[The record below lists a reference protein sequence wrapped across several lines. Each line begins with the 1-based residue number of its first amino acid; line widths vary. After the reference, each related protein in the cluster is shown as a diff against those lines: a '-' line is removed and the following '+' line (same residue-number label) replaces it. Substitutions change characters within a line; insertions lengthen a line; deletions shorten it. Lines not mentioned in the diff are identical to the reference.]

1 MNRNLLKTFSE
12 EIIKTS
18 VINDELY
25 IKYDVKRGLREIS
38 GKGVLAGLTE
48 ISEVRGTEAGNG
60 EIMPIEG
67 QLIYRGIDINKII
80 EGFSRE
86 GRFGFEETIYLLLF
100 GKLPNTSQLNLIQQI
115 LNEYRKL
122 PKGFV
127 RDTIMKSPGKDV
139 MNTLSRS
146 VLALYSFDK
155 NPDDTSLENVLRQ
168 SLFLISNF
176 SLIAVYSYAALL
188 YYFKNKS
195 LIIHKPLKG
204 LSIAENILHMLR
216 PDNRYTDLEATLLDI
231 TLVLHAEHG
240 GGNNSTFTNHVV
252 SSSGTDTYSAMASS
266 LCSLKGPK
274 HGGANIKVS
283 QMMENI
289 KQNVVDWRDDEEV
302 IVYLG
307 KILSKQAFDKLG
319 LIYGVGHAVY
329 SLSDPRAVILK
340 KYAKKLAEEKGLKD
354 EFDLYA
360 KIEGL
365 APRVIAKHRKI
376 YKGVSVNV
384 DFYSGLV
391 YKMLNIPP
399 ELFTPLF
406 AVSRIVGWSAHRME
420 EIVNKGKIIRP
431 AYKSV
436 TTEQKYIA
444 LNDRL

>member
-1 MNRNLLKTFSE
+1 
-12 EIIKTS
+12 
-18 VINDELY
+18 
-25 IKYDVKRGLREIS
+25 
-38 GKGVLAGLTE
+38 
-48 ISEVRGTEAGNG
+48 
-60 EIMPIEG
+60 MPIEG

>member
-1 MNRNLLKTFSE
+1 
-12 EIIKTS
+12 
-18 VINDELY
+18 
-25 IKYDVKRGLREIS
+25 
-38 GKGVLAGLTE
+38 
-48 ISEVRGTEAGNG
+48 
-60 EIMPIEG
+60 
-67 QLIYRGIDINKII
+67 
-80 EGFSRE
+80 
-86 GRFGFEETIYLLLF
+86 
-100 GKLPNTSQLNLIQQI
+100 
-115 LNEYRKL
+115 
-122 PKGFV
+122 
-127 RDTIMKSPGKDV
+127 
-139 MNTLSRS
+139 
-146 VLALYSFDK
+146 
-155 NPDDTSLENVLRQ
+155 
-168 SLFLISNF
+168 
-176 SLIAVYSYAALL
+176 
-188 YYFKNKS
+188 
-195 LIIHKPLKG
+195 
-204 LSIAENILHMLR
+204 
-216 PDNRYTDLEATLLDI
+216 
-231 TLVLHAEHG
+231 
-240 GGNNSTFTNHVV
+240 
-252 SSSGTDTYSAMASS
+252 MASS

-444 LNDRL
+444 LNDRLLLLQYIFIR

>member
-60 EIMPIEG
+60 GIMPIEG

>member
-48 ISEVRGTEAGNG
+48 ISEVRGTEAENG
-60 EIMPIEG
+60 GIMPIEG